1 MGGGGGIVCGAV
13 LDAGQGDGV
22 GWRVLFWCCVAGV
35 VGALWFVLG
44 MRAIG
49 KCAGTHRDAAFEW
62 LAAWALVCDLI
73 MLIASLMG
81 DSNALVG
88 ASNDGGDAGR

>member
-1 MGGGGGIVCGAV
+1 
-13 LDAGQGDGV
+13 
-22 GWRVLFWCCVAGV
+22 
-35 VGALWFVLG
+35 

-49 KCAGTHRDAAFEW
+49 KCAGAHRDVAFEW
-62 LAAWALVCDLI
+62 LAAWALVFGLT
-73 MLIASLMG
+73 LTVASLMG